1 MRELLYTVTGVIFIG
16 GVIAGYTIKD
26 FLEE

>member
-1 MRELLYTVTGVIFIG
+1 MRELLYTVTGIIFIG
-16 GVIAGYTIKD
+16 GVITGYTIKD